1 MGYRY
6 GEYSTTVSAV
16 ELWNKI
22 KSKQKQLK
30 ICYLKIYTLIKLK
43 QLSVIYIY
51 ICIYQFLK
59 TFRPFI
65 SVMKYTCQITVYH
78 NICCHLIAKQWNLI
92 QCHHSLDHLKCL
104 IKRNKIS
111 HLPYYVKGNN
121 SRFGSTIQVLPSGI
135 GEYFKLSFINVA
147 VAAISIFH
155 FFLSFIFRN
164 NLCNLYFFYCSKMS
178 FLSQQNSFV
187 RNKVY
192 LVNLLLSFILFH
204 RCPANVGYQIHSN
217 VITRFTILLYCK
229 CNNAKST
236 SLGLLAL
243 I

>member
-92 QCHHSLDHLKCL
+92 QCHHSLDHLKRL

-121 SRFGSTIQVLPSGI
+121 SRFGLENILSSVLLMLLQLL
-135 GEYFKLSFINVA
+135 FQF
-147 VAAISIFH
+147 
-155 FFLSFIFRN
+155 FIF
-164 NLCNLYFFYCSKMS
+164 FS
-178 FLSQQNSFV
+178 
-187 RNKVY
+187 
-192 LVNLLLSFILFH
+192 
-204 RCPANVGYQIHSN
+204 
-217 VITRFTILLYCK
+217 LLYSEITCV
-229 CNNAKST
+229 
-236 SLGLLAL
+236 LFLLFKDVFF
-243 I
+243 IIVEFFCQK

>member
-164 NLCNLYFFYCSKMS
+164 NLCTFFIVQRCLFYHSRIL
-178 FLSQQNSFV
+178 LSEIKFTQLTYS
-187 RNKVY
+187 Y
-192 LVNLLLSFILFH
+192 LLLSFTDVL
-204 RCPANVGYQIHSN
+204 QMWD
-217 VITRFTILLYCK
+217 TRFIVMLLQDLQFYCTA
-229 CNNAKST
+229 NAT
-236 SLGLLAL
+236 MQNQLHWGYWL
-243 I
+243 